1 MSMKGRMRVYFTDG
15 CPYAHRTRAFL
26 TLLEKPFEPVVVDL
40 ANKSPEF
47 LALSPTAAVPLIDD
61 DGFVLFESAVINE
74 YLTEKFA
81 WSDAFSADVKERAHE
96 RLAMNRFDTLL
107 VPLFFGALK
116 NPAAYDGKPN
126 WKREVELIGAAV
138 KGKSPRS
145 LLGIHLVT
153 HWMRMKWVSPES
165 PMVKEL
171 QRVAGAY
178 LDKALA
184 MPAVVSTSPDR
195 DATVKA
201 IKQKFG

>member
-1 MSMKGRMRVYFTDG
+1 MRVYFTDG
-15 CPYAHRTRAFL
+15 CPYAHRTRALL

-40 ANKSPEF
+40 ANKTPEF

-74 YLTEKFA
+74 YLAEKYA
-81 WSDAFSADVKERAHE
+81 WSDALSSDLKERAHE
-96 RLAMNRFDTLL
+96 RLAMNRFDNFV
-107 VPLFFGALK
+107 VPLFFAALK
-116 NPAAYDGKPN
+116 NPAALDGKPA

-145 LLGIHLVT
+145 LLGLHLAP
-153 HWMRMKWVSPES
+153 HWLRLNWLAPQS

-171 QRVAGAY
+171 QRVAGEY
-178 LDKALA
+178 LGKALA
-184 MPAVVSTSPDR
+184 LPAVVATSPDR

-201 IKQKFG
+201 IREKFGLKSD